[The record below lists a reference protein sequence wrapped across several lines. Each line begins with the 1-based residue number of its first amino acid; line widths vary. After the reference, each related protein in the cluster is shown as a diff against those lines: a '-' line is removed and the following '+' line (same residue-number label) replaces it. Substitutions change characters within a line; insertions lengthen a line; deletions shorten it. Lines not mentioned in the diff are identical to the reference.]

1 MEEGRSEKKAEERRF
16 SDDAAVR
23 KLAFNISE
31 CSLRTNK
38 PAQSTREG
46 VWGSR
51 LTHGHLSEAY
61 INK

>member
-1 MEEGRSEKKAEERRF
+1 MGGAEKAEERRF

-31 CSLRTNK
+31 WSLRTNK
-38 PAQSTREG
+38 PAQSTMEG
-46 VWGSR
+46 VWRSR